1 MTTSA
6 LNRIG
11 PKETAWFRLVGK
23 VADQMGVPCFAVGG
37 IVRNSML
44 GLPSKDLDFVCEGS
58 GIQLAEAVALAIGPK
73 VQVNVFKN
81 FGTAQI
87 RHGEWEFEFVGARRE
102 SYSRESR
109 KPVVENGSIEDDQL
123 RRDFTVNA
131 MAIRVNQDGFGEL
144 LDPFDG
150 MEDLENKIIRT
161 PAKPDR
167 TFSDDPLRMMRAIRF
182 ATQLDFSIELE
193 TLQAITRQKERIRII
208 SQERITDELNKIILA
223 SVPSRGFIILFETGL
238 LDIIFPEFTELYGV
252 EIREGKA
259 HKDNFY
265 HTLQVLD
272 NLCRTTD
279 DLWLRWA
286 AILHDIA
293 KPPTKRF
300 NREVGWT
307 FHGHEVLGAKM
318 VPKIFRRLKL
328 PLGDSMR
335 FVEKMVLLHLRPIS
349 LTRENVTDSA
359 IRRLLF
365 EAGDD
370 IDRLMLLCEADITSK
385 NKKRVIRYLD
395 NFNMVRQKLQEVE
408 AYDRVRNWQPPVSG
422 EDIMEA
428 FGLQPSK
435 DVGDIKNAIREA
447 ILDGVIHND
456 EQEAL
461 KFMFETGARMGLKP
475 VKGYT
480 KRNNQG

>member
-11 PKETAWFRLVGK
+11 PKETAWFQLVGK
-23 VADQMGVPCFAVGG
+23 VADQLGVPCFAVGG

-81 FGTAQI
+81 FVTAQI

-109 KPVVENGSIEDDQL
+109 KPVVENGSIEDYQL

-131 MAIRVNQDGFGEL
+131 MAIRVNQNGFGEL
-144 LDPFDG
+144 LDPFNG

-167 TFSDDPLRMMRAIRF
+167 TFSDDTLRMMRAIRF

-223 SVPSRGFIILFETGL
+223 NVPSRGFIILFETGL

-307 FHGHEVLGAKM
+307 FHGH
-318 VPKIFRRLKL
+318 
-328 PLGDSMR
+328 
-335 FVEKMVLLHLRPIS
+335 
-349 LTRENVTDSA
+349 
-359 IRRLLF
+359 
-365 EAGDD
+365 
-370 IDRLMLLCEADITSK
+370 
-385 NKKRVIRYLD
+385 
-395 NFNMVRQKLQEVE
+395 
-408 AYDRVRNWQPPVSG
+408 
-422 EDIMEA
+422 
-428 FGLQPSK
+428 
-435 DVGDIKNAIREA
+435 
-447 ILDGVIHND
+447 
-456 EQEAL
+456 
-461 KFMFETGARMGLKP
+461 
-475 VKGYT
+475 
-480 KRNNQG
+480 